1 MRKNLLHL
9 ICLFRFNSF
18 VARQNMLYL
27 TFQYK
32 AEFWIFYQFVR
43 GKICVN
49 LLCHARR
56 NPWFNTS
63 DTRHNLWYFNFSY
76 EAEFM
81 ILYCF
86 VGDRIWDICFFVRY
100 RICGFWLFHATQIW
114 CYLTVPST
122 RQIWCCLTYSYEA
135 DWGAVWLFL
144 VRGRFGVVWLFL
156 VQGRFVAD
164 LLFRTCLNLCSFY
177 FPMQGIFGA
186 VWLFLVRGRFGAAW
200 LFRTRQNL
208 CCLNFPGKAE
218 LRPCLLCHINIVIWI
233 LQNKIL
239 QWQHKRRWIR

>member
-32 AEFWIFYQFVR
+32 AEFRIFYQFVR

-100 RICGFWLFHATQIW
+100 RICCFWLFHATQIW

-122 RQIWCCLTYSYEA
+122 RQIWCCLTFPSTRQIWCFLTFPSTGQICCWFTFPYVSEFVQFLLSHARHIWCCLTYPYEA
-135 DWGAVWLFL
+135 YLVLFD
-144 VRGRFGVVWLFL
+144 F
-156 VQGRFVAD
+156 
-164 LLFRTCLNLCSFY
+164 S
-177 FPMQGIFGA
+177 
-186 VWLFLVRGRFGAAW
+186 
-200 LFRTRQNL
+200 
-208 CCLNFPGKAE
+208 
-218 LRPCLLCHINIVIWI
+218 
-233 LQNKIL
+233 
-239 QWQHKRRWIR
+239 